1 MMEVFPKMQ
10 LLRML
15 LLLLVPFAACRR
27 SGPVED
33 LEAFVPPFRAGAS
46 RPLSTSDPEAPR
58 PLSVTEAGPGGEPL
72 VFVQDRGGWMLLDD
86 QARRVFQAFAPV
98 PGDDPQPA
106 RLAAAFYAAGQ
117 RTVYVLYQQ
126 SLHAISLARPALRTV
141 ATFGAG
147 ALCAFPPPFEQ
158 HVIMDGDFGEDPDRK
173 RVCVVLRDAPEPD
186 THRTCSISV
195 SPGDGT
201 VKSACTRD
209 DGGQTGRPVE
219 PASCTIQPPL
229 MHPPAAS
236 GWTHDEPACAIRQD
250 RTGRM
255 IQMLPDSDEP
265 SACRIQFEG
274 MTNDGRFAIWCTSD
288 PEPEYTGQKCRV
300 VDLQRALSLEP
311 SFDLPVETHVR
322 WDGSARAALAGDFL
336 ILMHR
341 SPVHYVE
348 LNASALF
355 VR

>member
-1 MMEVFPKMQ
+1 MREVFFMQ
-10 LLRML
+10 PLRL
-15 LLLLVPFAACRR
+15 FLLLLVLSAGCRR
-27 SGPVED
+27 SEPVED
-33 LEAFVPPFRAGAS
+33 LEPFVTARRTGS
-46 RPLSTSDPEAPR
+46 TRPLTTADPEAPR
-58 PLSVTEAGPGGEPL
+58 QLSVTDAGPGGDPL

-98 PGDDPQPA
+98 PENDPQPA
-106 RLAAAFYAAGQ
+106 RVAAAFFAAGQ

-126 SLHAISLARPALRTV
+126 SLHAIPLARPALRTV
-141 ATFGAG
+141 VTFGAG
-147 ALCAFPPPFEQ
+147 ALCAFSPPFEQ
-158 HVIMDGDFGEDPDRK
+158 HVIQDTDLGADPDRK
-173 RVCVVLRDAPEPD
+173 LICAVLRDAPEPD
-186 THRTCSISV
+186 THRTCSIAV
-195 SPGDGT
+195 SPDDGT
-201 VKSACTRD
+201 VKTACTRD

-219 PASCTIQPPL
+219 PATCTIQPPL
-229 MHPPAAS
+229 LHPPASS
-236 GWTHDEPACAIRQD
+236 GWTPDESACAIRHD
-250 RTGRM
+250 RPGRTVPL
-255 IQMLPDSDEP
+255 QPDADEP
-265 SACRIQFEG
+265 SECRIRFEG
-274 MTNDGRFAIWCTSD
+274 MTADGRFAIWCTSD